1 MKNQIHLQPCFP
13 TVHLLTAMFSWL
25 YILKVLAS
33 ISKLFLP
40 SFSYLIECSMWI
52 YFRHNFQ
59 HNLLAIFRH
68 VKNLSIYKIWHVK
81 NLSIYKILKEFSTFI
96 FDIIIH
102 KYSTINFAIF
112 IQNNIVLCVYIC
124 LNISINNCNIL
135 SWTKYYNYFWHISPV
150 RRLYFDIYFDC

>member
-1 MKNQIHLQPCFP
+1 
-13 TVHLLTAMFSWL
+13 MFSWL

-33 ISKLFLP
+33 ISKLFP
-40 SFSYLIECSMWI
+40 SSFSYLIECSMLKGI

-68 VKNLSIYKIWHVK
+68 VKNLSAYKIWYVK

-112 IQNNIVLCVYIC
+112 LQNNIVLCVYIC

-135 SWTKYYNYFWHISPV
+135 SWQNITII
-150 RRLYFDIYFDC
+150 FDIFRQCGGYISTFSSIVKFLTSPRM